1 MEQHTFKGNLKYKD
15 METIITNLITN
26 EKTLFINSF
35 PVVDNVVTYII
46 LAKNK
51 NSQLHNEALK
61 ERIIND
67 YNLKECTSKV
77 TSEKFCYCEEFDIYA
92 KQII

>member
-1 MEQHTFKGNLKYKD
+1 MKT
-15 METIITNLITN
+15 TVTNLITN

-35 PVVDNVVTYII
+35 SVVDNVVTYII
-46 LAKNK
+46 MVKK
-51 NSQLHNEALK
+51 MMSQLHDEAIR
-61 ERIIND
+61 ERIINN

-77 TSEKFCYCEEFDIYA
+77 TGEKFCYCEEFDIYA

>member
-1 MEQHTFKGNLKYKD
+1 MKT
-15 METIITNLITN
+15 TVTNLITN

-35 PVVDNVVTYII
+35 TVVDNVVTYII
-46 LAKNK
+46 MAKNM
-51 NSQLHNEALK
+51 NSQLLNETLR

-77 TSEKFCYCEEFDIYA
+77 TGEKFCYCEEFDIYA
-92 KQII
+92 KQML

>member
-1 MEQHTFKGNLKYKD
+1 MK
-15 METIITNLITN
+15 TILTNLITN
-26 EKTLFINSF
+26 EKTLFVNSF
-35 PVVDNVVTYII
+35 TIIDNVVTYII
-46 LAKNK
+46 MAKNM

-77 TSEKFCYCEEFDIYA
+77 TGEKFCYCEEFDIYA
-92 KQII
+92 KQMI